1 MSVKYPYDIESKE
14 IIILAELVK
23 THIEEVKRLWPN
35 IRRAKGEFVVKCLG
49 VSFDSFRQEVW
60 VRDANLEMYKS
71 DCILSGAMILPVYIQ
86 YLQGRD

>member
-60 VRDANLEMYKS
+60 VRD
-71 DCILSGAMILPVYIQ
+71 G
-86 YLQGRD
+86 

>member
-60 VRDANLEMYKS
+60 VRDA
-71 DCILSGAMILPVYIQ
+71 
-86 YLQGRD
+86 